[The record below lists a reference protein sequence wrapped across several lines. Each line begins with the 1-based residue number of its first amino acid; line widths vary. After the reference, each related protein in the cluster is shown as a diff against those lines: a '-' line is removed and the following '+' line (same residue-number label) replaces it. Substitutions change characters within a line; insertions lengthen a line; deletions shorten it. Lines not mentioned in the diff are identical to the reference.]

1 MKLVLCLLS
10 KSHSTTLFG
19 SREMRNVKCFHATGF
34 SISTSFYAIPAMYNA
49 FSSQNILLCLK
60 FFHSPPAKP
69 REKPS
74 ETSEVRERK
83 ELCHWPCRCPPV
95 PTCTP
100 GVSLVKDGCG
110 CCKVCA
116 KQAGETCNEADI
128 CDPHKG
134 LYCDYSEDEP
144 RYETGVCACKL
155 FFHVLFLKSRRGG
168 DHTGDQ
174 TGEWFWRKTLHAGAA
189 ELCARQFILI

>member
-1 MKLVLCLLS
+1 MLS
-10 KSHSTTLFG
+10 QLRIMHSALKTSH
-19 SREMRNVKCFHATGF
+19 C
-34 SISTSFYAIPAMYNA
+34 
-49 FSSQNILLCLK
+49 K
-60 FFHSPPAKP
+60 FFHSSPVKAG
-69 REKPS
+69 EKPPG
-74 ETSEVRERK
+74 TSEVHQRE
-83 ELCHWPCRCPPV
+83 EVCHWPCRCPPV

-116 KQAGETCNEADI
+116 KQSGETCNEADI

-155 FFHVLFLKSRRGG
+155 FFHVPFLKSRRVGPRG
-168 DHTGDQ
+168 WVVLEESSACWCCTAL
-174 TGEWFWRKTLHAGAA
+174 RKAIYPSLVLWLLSQRIWEYGWDC
-189 ELCARQFILI
+189 L